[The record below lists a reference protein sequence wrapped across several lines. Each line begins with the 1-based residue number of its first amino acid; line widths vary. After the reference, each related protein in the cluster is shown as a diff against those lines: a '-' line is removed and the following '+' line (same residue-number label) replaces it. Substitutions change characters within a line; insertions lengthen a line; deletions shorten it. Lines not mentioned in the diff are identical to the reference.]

1 MPSRYMVK
9 HQETWD
15 DWVSLNTTV
24 EHKIFS
30 DAFSFCFPI
39 TSLFPLRR
47 NYIWGHNNSCF
58 WSFVEVL
65 EWYAPPCRHGLP
77 LIPWPI
83 KLTFST
89 ASQNLNPIYWLW
101 GSMNCQI
108 CLWILVDSPPFV
120 VNRWLLVR
128 FNLLSSVIVGVTG
141 IMCLV
146 TPSISAST
154 AGFAL
159 AFASMVT
166 SNLLTLVCF
175 EWRWLWTIFKVE
187 LLLGYKICR
196 TWTIYGMTFPL
207 DICCISGVSYL
218 PLGRLR
224 TR

>member
-159 AFASMVT
+159 TFASTIADDLFFVVCFKWKW
-166 SNLLTLVCF
+166 LLT
-175 EWRWLWTIFKVE
+175 IFNVE
-187 LLLGYKICR
+187 LLLG
-196 TWTIYGMTFPL
+196 
-207 DICCISGVSYL
+207 
-218 PLGRLR
+218 
-224 TR
+224 